1 MFVCLLLFFYKIAL
15 LFNIFKL
22 RHICVFSTK
31 NIMKSNN
38 NLVLLGMMG
47 SGKSTIGLS
56 LSKRLNTNFF
66 DIDKIIEREQ
76 NMKVNEIFEKKGE
89 KFFRSLEE
97 KITLSVLK
105 SKNSIISLGGGSW
118 LNEKIRKETNINNNV
133 SFWLN
138 WDTSIIL
145 ERIKKN
151 NKRPLIKN
159 LNDSEIVKLILKRS
173 KIYAKANYEID
184 CNRLTKDKI
193 IKKILNIYE
202 RN

>member
-1 MFVCLLLFFYKIAL
+1 
-15 LFNIFKL
+15 
-22 RHICVFSTK
+22 
-31 NIMKSNN
+31 MKSNN

-97 KITLSVLK
+97 KITLSALK

-159 LNDSEIVKLILKRS
+159 LNDTEIVKLILKRS
-173 KIYAKANYEID
+173 KIYAKANYKID

>member
-1 MFVCLLLFFYKIAL
+1 
-15 LFNIFKL
+15 
-22 RHICVFSTK
+22 
-31 NIMKSNN
+31 MKSNN

-56 LSKRLNTNFF
+56 LSKKLNTNFF
-66 DIDKIIEREQ
+66 DIDKIIEREE

>member
-1 MFVCLLLFFYKIAL
+1 
-15 LFNIFKL
+15 
-22 RHICVFSTK
+22 
-31 NIMKSNN
+31 MKSNN

-97 KITLSVLK
+97 KITLSALK

-138 WDTSIIL
+138 WDTSVIL

>member
-1 MFVCLLLFFYKIAL
+1 
-15 LFNIFKL
+15 
-22 RHICVFSTK
+22 
-31 NIMKSNN
+31 MKSNN

-159 LNDSEIVKLILKRS
+159 LNDSEIIKLILKRS
-173 KIYAKANYEID
+173 KIYAKANYKID
-184 CNRLTKDKI
+184 CNRLTRDKI

>member
-1 MFVCLLLFFYKIAL
+1 
-15 LFNIFKL
+15 
-22 RHICVFSTK
+22 
-31 NIMKSNN
+31 MKSNN

-47 SGKSTIGLS
+47 SGKSTIGLL

-97 KITLSVLK
+97 KITLNVLK

-118 LNEKIRKETNINNNV
+118 LNEKIRKETNTNNNV

-159 LNDSEIVKLILKRS
+159 LNDTEIVKLILKRS
-173 KIYAKANYEID
+173 KIYAKANYKID

>member
-1 MFVCLLLFFYKIAL
+1 
-15 LFNIFKL
+15 
-22 RHICVFSTK
+22 
-31 NIMKSNN
+31 MKSNN

-47 SGKSTIGLS
+47 SGKSTIGLL

-66 DIDKIIEREQ
+66 DIDKIIEREH

>member
-1 MFVCLLLFFYKIAL
+1 
-15 LFNIFKL
+15 
-22 RHICVFSTK
+22 
-31 NIMKSNN
+31 MKSNN

-76 NMKVNEIFEKKGE
+76 NMRVNEIFEKKGE
-89 KFFRSLEE
+89 RFFRSLEE
-97 KITLSVLK
+97 KITLNVLK

-173 KIYAKANYEID
+173 KIYAKANYKID

>member
-1 MFVCLLLFFYKIAL
+1 
-15 LFNIFKL
+15 
-22 RHICVFSTK
+22 
-31 NIMKSNN
+31 MKSNN

-47 SGKSTIGLS
+47 SGKSTIGLL

-66 DIDKIIEREQ
+66 DIDKIIEREH
-76 NMKVNEIFEKKGE
+76 NMKINEIFEKKGE

-97 KITLSVLK
+97 KITLNVLK

-202 RN
+202 RY

>member
-1 MFVCLLLFFYKIAL
+1 
-15 LFNIFKL
+15 
-22 RHICVFSTK
+22 
-31 NIMKSNN
+31 MKSNN

-66 DIDKIIEREQ
+66 DIDKIIEREH

-159 LNDSEIVKLILKRS
+159 LNDSEIIKLILKRS
-173 KIYAKANYEID
+173 KIYAKANYKID

-202 RN
+202 RY

>member
-1 MFVCLLLFFYKIAL
+1 
-15 LFNIFKL
+15 
-22 RHICVFSTK
+22 
-31 NIMKSNN
+31 MKSNN

-47 SGKSTIGLS
+47 SGKSTIGLL

-66 DIDKIIEREQ
+66 DIDKIIELEQ

-159 LNDSEIVKLILKRS
+159 LNDSEIVRLILKRS
-173 KIYAKANYEID
+173 KIYAKANYKID

>member
-1 MFVCLLLFFYKIAL
+1 
-15 LFNIFKL
+15 
-22 RHICVFSTK
+22 
-31 NIMKSNN
+31 MKSNN

-138 WDTSIIL
+138 WDTSVIL

-159 LNDSEIVKLILKRS
+159 LNDSEIIKLILKRS
-173 KIYAKANYEID
+173 KIYAKANYKID

-202 RN
+202 RY

>member
-1 MFVCLLLFFYKIAL
+1 
-15 LFNIFKL
+15 
-22 RHICVFSTK
+22 
-31 NIMKSNN
+31 MKSNN

-159 LNDSEIVKLILKRS
+159 LNDSEIVRLILKRS
-173 KIYAKANYEID
+173 KIYAKANYKID

>member
-1 MFVCLLLFFYKIAL
+1 
-15 LFNIFKL
+15 
-22 RHICVFSTK
+22 
-31 NIMKSNN
+31 MKSNN

-97 KITLSVLK
+97 KITLNVLK

-173 KIYAKANYEID
+173 KIYAKANYKID

-202 RN
+202 KN

>member
-1 MFVCLLLFFYKIAL
+1 
-15 LFNIFKL
+15 
-22 RHICVFSTK
+22 
-31 NIMKSNN
+31 MKSNN

-66 DIDKIIEREQ
+66 DIDKIIEREE

-97 KITLSVLK
+97 KITLNVLK

-173 KIYAKANYEID
+173 KIYAKANYKID

>member
-1 MFVCLLLFFYKIAL
+1 
-15 LFNIFKL
+15 
-22 RHICVFSTK
+22 
-31 NIMKSNN
+31 MKSNN

-97 KITLSVLK
+97 KITLNVLK

-202 RN
+202 RY

>member
-1 MFVCLLLFFYKIAL
+1 
-15 LFNIFKL
+15 
-22 RHICVFSTK
+22 
-31 NIMKSNN
+31 MKSNN

-97 KITLSVLK
+97 KITLSALK

-173 KIYAKANYEID
+173 KIYAKANYKID

>member
-1 MFVCLLLFFYKIAL
+1 
-15 LFNIFKL
+15 
-22 RHICVFSTK
+22 
-31 NIMKSNN
+31 MKSNN

-47 SGKSTIGLS
+47 SGKSTIGLL

-66 DIDKIIEREQ
+66 DIDKIIEREH

-173 KIYAKANYEID
+173 KIYAKANYEIN